1 MKLRI
6 PSAVMFATCLVLGL
20 ACQPATE
27 TDPVKRA
34 HDSINANDIMA
45 HTKELSSD
53 KYEGRGP
60 GTPARS

>member
-6 PSAVMFATCLVLGL
+6 LSGVMFATCLILGL

-34 HDSINANDIMA
+34 HDSINANGIMA
-45 HTKELSSD
+45 NL
-53 KYEGRGP
+53 
-60 GTPARS
+60 